1 MKVPIY
7 ERILFRCIK
16 CSFEEY
22 RLVESNKLEP
32 KELKPCS
39 RCGSYMARVDSKN
52 SNYLDEVVGICNIR
66 VYK

>member
-1 MKVPIY
+1 MPIY

-22 RLVESNKLEP
+22 RLVGDNKVES
-32 KELKPCS
+32 KEHKPCS
-39 RCGSYMARVDSKN
+39 RCGSYMARVDSIN